1 MMMLNKNNIGGGTG
15 GGAGMDDDGNNLQ
28 SAKSTYQ
35 IAGNQVVLLSRKP
48 APPDNAGP
56 SVITI
61 LAGGGPPT
69 FDDDGKVDVRGS
81 RGVRITAGPP
91 RMLYPLTS
99 PPVTDPKTSGVEI
112 VVWEGQ
118 SITIQRG
125 CIPGDLYQKIEMTP
139 DNKITLDAG
148 SIGSVTIKAG
158 VNSITVDAKTGITI
172 QGLPFVKIN

>member
-1 MMMLNKNNIGGGTG
+1 MMMLDKNSIGGGTG
-15 GGAGMDDDGNNLQ
+15 GGTGMDDDGNNLQ

-48 APPDNAGP
+48 APPDKAGS

-61 LAGGGPPT
+61 LAGGGLPT

-81 RGVRITAGPP
+81 KGVRITAGPP
-91 RMLYPLTS
+91 TMLAPLTS
-99 PPVTDPKTSGVEI
+99 PPVTDPKTDGVEI
-112 VVWEGQ
+112 IVSEGQ

-125 CIPGDLYQKIEMTP
+125 CFPGGLIQKIELTP
-139 DNKITLDAG
+139 DKITLDAG
-148 SIGSVTIKAG
+148 LDGSVTIKAG
-158 VNSITVDAKTGITI
+158 VNSITVDAMTGITI